1 MATGTLAKARSLAV
15 GGLRATLL
23 LQIART
29 ALRLVFAGALAI
41 FAGLMIEAGTVSVEA
56 VAIGLAALSLAAL
69 AGFLADRQQAV
80 AEFSVAE
87 GLRESVQE
95 KLAAMPARTIQALPA
110 GALIAGLQRYPEA
123 LAALVIGH
131 RTAALMLGVVPALVV
146 CAIVAVSWQ
155 AALALLFATPVMVV
169 FFTLLGSAIHARAEK
184 QERAFGQLATQFDDR
199 VRTLPTILS
208 AHGVDRERG
217 KLQARMTAYADST
230 MNMLKV
236 AFLNAGVIDFFS
248 SLSIAILAVFLG
260 LGHLKL
266 AEIPGFAGL
275 QLWQSLFI
283 LMLAPEFFA
292 PFRRYAEQY
301 HAKAEGNAAAVALDG
316 FLVGPAVPEPMRVPD
331 RFESGLHLPRKGIV
345 AIVGESGAGKSTL
358 LRRLA
363 GIETP
368 VAAELAQPH
377 PAFTDGVDWISTD
390 IAMPAGTLADALSGN
405 RAERSP
411 AELASAAERVGL
423 LDDALLP
430 GGLAARIKAGGENLS
445 GGQRLRIAVARA
457 LISDRPIFADEPTA
471 KLDAASAARVRAALA
486 DCARQRLVVVATH
499 DPELK
504 ALATLVVDLDRQQ
517 PARQGV
523 AL

>member
-23 LQIART
+23 LQISRT

-56 VAIGLAALSLAAL
+56 VTIGLAALSLAAL
-69 AGFLADRQQAV
+69 AGFLVDRQQAV

-123 LAALVIGH
+123 LAALVVGH
-131 RTAALMLGVVPALVV
+131 RTAALMLGVVPVLVV

-169 FFTLLGSAIHARAEK
+169 FFTLLGGAIHARAEK

-199 VRTLPTILS
+199 VRTLPTILA

-217 KLQARMTAYADST
+217 KLQARMMAYADST
-230 MNMLKV
+230 MGMLKV

-301 HAKAEGNAAAVALDG
+301 HAKAEGNAAAVALDS
-316 FLVGPAVPEPMRVPD
+316 FLAEPAAFEPMMALD
-331 RFESGLHLPRKGIV
+331 RFDLHLPRKGIV
-345 AIVGESGAGKSTL
+345 AIVGESGSGKSTL

-363 GIETP
+363 GIE
-368 VAAELAQPH
+368 AAEIAQPH

-390 IAMPAGTLADALSGN
+390 IAMPAGTLADAFSWN

-517 PARQGV
+517 PARQEA

>member
-1 MATGTLAKARSLAV
+1 MATSMLARAQSLAV
-15 GGLRATLL
+15 GGLRGALL
-23 LQIART
+23 LQVART

-41 FAGLMIEAGTVSVEA
+41 FAGVMIEAGAVSIETA
-56 VAIGLAALSLAAL
+56 VVGLATLFLAAL

-87 GLRESVQE
+87 GLRKNVQE
-95 KLAAMPARTIQALPA
+95 KLAAMPARTVQALPA

-123 LAALVIGH
+123 LAALVVGH
-131 RTAALMLGVVPALVV
+131 RAAALMLGIVPVLVV

-155 AALALLFATPVMVV
+155 AALALLFATPVMIV
-169 FFTLLGSAIHARAEK
+169 FFTLLGGAIHARAEK

-199 VRTLPTILS
+199 IRTLPTILS
-208 AHGVDRERG
+208 AHGVGRERG
-217 KLQARMTAYADST
+217 KLEARMAAYADST
-230 MNMLKV
+230 MGMLKV

-301 HAKAEGNAAAVALDG
+301 HAKAEGNAAAEALDG
-316 FLVGPAVPEPMRVPD
+316 FLAEPAAPEPTTALD
-331 RFESGLHLPRKGIV
+331 RFDGDLHLPHRGIV
-345 AIVGESGAGKSTL
+345 AIVGESGSGKSTL

-363 GIETP
+363 GIEAP
-368 VAAELAQPH
+368 IAAEFAQPH
-377 PAFTDGVDWISTD
+377 PAFTKGVDWISTD
-390 IAMPAGTLADALSGN
+390 IAMPAGTLADALSWN
-405 RAERSP
+405 RAERNP
-411 AELASAAERVGL
+411 AELLSAAERVGL
-423 LDDALLP
+423 LDDTLLP
-430 GGLAARIKAGGENLS
+430 GGLGTRISAGGENLS

-471 KLDAASAARVRAALA
+471 KLDAANAARVRAALA
-486 DCARQRLVVVATH
+486 DCACKRLVVVATH
-499 DPELK
+499 DLELK

-517 PARQGV
+517 PARREV